1 MDPVNAPAKFEVH
14 TLPVPDITGGTQKIY
29 TTLLTYLCYKR
40 ELRISLLI
48 RNLSFL
54 LLLKLSYK
62 CILGYFKVNVL

>member
-40 ELRISLLI
+40 ELRISLL
-48 RNLSFL
+48 
-54 LLLKLSYK
+54 
-62 CILGYFKVNVL
+62 